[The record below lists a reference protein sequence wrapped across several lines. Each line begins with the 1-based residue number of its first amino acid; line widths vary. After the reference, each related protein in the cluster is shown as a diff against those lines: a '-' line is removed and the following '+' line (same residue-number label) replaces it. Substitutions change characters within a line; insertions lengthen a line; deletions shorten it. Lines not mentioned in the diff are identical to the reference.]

1 MAIVLKDRVKVSS
14 GIVGT
19 GPVTLGTAAVGYQD
33 FSAIGNGNVTYY
45 TIALVSGSE
54 WEVGQGTVTQVLGV
68 WYLSR
73 DVVLESSNAGT
84 LVNFT
89 TGSKDVFVTYPAE
102 KAIYEEVAGNVL
114 IDGGPIT
121 IIGTGVTS
129 YTSLSA
135 ALGEFYADTNSFAQL
150 YAQNQSDGADAS
162 TDIVAYNDLTTDGS
176 TNFTDM
182 GIASSNYT
190 SVDFPIFPPGSG
202 YVYHDGDDF
211 LVGNQTANKDVILF
225 AGGVQLTNEAI
236 RIKGTDQSVELASD
250 LTVAGTSSVTGAADF
265 ASTVLLS
272 ANPTTALQAATK
284 QYVDNQVSA
293 GLHIHEPVLVETTG
307 NLTATYARAGATNI
321 NITGITN
328 GTDISFFGAVAVNDQ
343 IYIDTATNGLL
354 AYTAYFIVN
363 VLSPGV
369 AQVSLTFGGAIVTG
383 LTNGSFT
390 QPAVINSGVGATLTN
405 AGTQVALTL
414 DNVPLA
420 LTNRVMV
427 RLQTNAAENGVYTV
441 TNVGSGATNWEL
453 TRATD
458 SDRVNPSDPNGVGT
472 GDYYFTQD
480 GDLNAGDSHVLTT
493 EPNTMIIGYTNLT
506 YTQFSGGVTYTGVA
520 PIDVTGQ
527 VISLTGTVAAT
538 NGGTGT
544 NTVSTGNLLYGTGTN
559 TWGKLAVGAGY
570 KSLTMNAGGT
580 QVEWNAVALN
590 QSGAVSGSLR
600 EINGGT
606 NQASYT
612 LGDTLYSSATDTL
625 SKLPGNV
632 STTKAFL
639 TQTGTG
645 AASAAPAWGTISA
658 SDVSGL
664 APSATTDT
672 TSAANIT
679 SGTLPSARLNGSY
692 TGITG
697 VGTITAGT
705 WNGGTLAAIYGGTG
719 ISSYTTGDLLYAS
732 SSTAISNLADV
743 IAGNVLLSGGVS
755 TAPLWGKVGLA
766 THVDGTL
773 TVGNGGTG
781 ATTLTGYVYGNG
793 TSAMTASTSI
803 PNAATTATDANTA
816 SAIVARDGSG
826 NFTAGTITAALSG
839 NATTATSATTAT
851 TAGNVS
857 GVVAIANGGTG
868 ATTRQNAIDAL
879 AGAVTSGSYLRG
891 DGTDV
896 VMSTIQ
902 AADVPTLNQN
912 TTGTAANV
920 TGVVAIAN
928 GGTGA
933 SAAATARTNLGATTL
948 GGNLYTITNPSAIT
962 FPRFNADNT
971 VSSLS
976 AADFKTA
983 IGTGSGT
990 VTSVGGTGSYGG
1002 LTLTGTVTTS
1012 GSLTLG
1018 GTPTG
1023 TWPISI
1029 SGSAAT
1035 AAAATTAVNL
1045 STTRTNWST
1054 NGTITAVVGQLSWKN
1069 YANNHTIFDASAST
1083 SPDGGAVNNTNSANA
1098 WSATYPTLM
1107 GWNGASTYG
1116 VRVDSARISDTASN
1130 VSTGTSIKRTV
1141 AGAGYLDG
1149 MYSGAESTTTSGAIY
1164 SIGGTY
1170 IPGTTNLG
1178 NMYGIGYGY
1187 SGNAGITATGVGA
1200 SLWGMYVAS
1209 GGVSRIFLDAD
1220 NGRGFFNGAIYSA
1233 GNLVVNAATSAWQR
1247 ITGNAIDYGS
1257 YGSIGISGST
1267 NTYAGISFSAVSGTL
1282 MMQSGASGFYFN
1294 NSTWRVYWDASGNQ
1308 INTGN
1313 VTAYASDER
1322 LKRNWRRIQN
1332 PVKIVREIGGWE
1344 FDWDLE
1350 ECNKWGF
1357 HPPASDMGVSA
1368 QRVKQ
1373 HVPSVVH
1380 PAPFDLD
1387 PIKKAS
1393 KSGKEYLTVRYEGL
1407 VPVLLAAVDVQAE
1420 EIESLTTRIA
1430 KLEALVAQLIK
1441 GNTP

>member
-54 WEVGQGTVTQVLGV
+54 WEVGQGTVTLVSGT

-102 KAIYEEVAGNVL
+102 KAIYEEAAGNV
-114 IDGGPIT
+114 IFDGGPIT
-121 IIGTGVTS
+121 VVGTGVTS
-129 YTSLSA
+129 YTS
-135 ALGEFYADTNSFAQL
+135 FANFFAEMFGNANTYVQQ
-150 YAQNQSDGADAS
+150 YIQNQNSGSDAS
-162 TDIVAYNDLTTDGS
+162 ADYVALNNIGTDTTYYV
-176 TNFTDM
+176 DM
-182 GIASSNYT
+182 GMNSSGYSSATFQIYT
-190 SVDFPIFPPGSG
+190 PNSG
-202 YVYHDGDDF
+202 YVYSIGGGTTSKMFVGSADDD
-211 LVGNQTANKDVILF
+211 LILH
-225 AGGVQLTNEAI
+225 AGGFATTNI
-236 RIKGTDQSVELASD
+236 GITISGTDQ
-250 LTVAGTSSVTGAADF
+250 TVAIAKDATIGGTASITGAVDF
-265 ASTVLLS
+265 GSTVLLS
-272 ANPTTALQAATK
+272 ANPSLALQAATK

-293 GLHIHEPVLVETTG
+293 GLHIHDPVLVETTG
-307 NLTATYARAGATNI
+307 NLNATYARAGSTNI
-321 NITGITN
+321 NITGIAN
-328 GTDISFFGAVAVNDQ
+328 GSDISFFGAVAVNDQ
-343 IYIDTATNGLL
+343 VYIDTAANGLL

-405 AGTQVALTL
+405 AGTQIALTI

-458 SDRVNPSDPNGVGT
+458 SDRVNPADPNGLGT

-493 EPNTMIIGYTNLT
+493 EPNTMIIGYTGLT

-527 VISLTGTVAAT
+527 LISLTGTVAAT

-544 NTVSTGNLLYGTGTN
+544 NTVATGDLLYGSATDA
-559 TWGKLAVGAGY
+559 WSKLPVGAAY
-570 KSLTMNAGGT
+570 KPLVVNAGGT
-580 QVEWNAVALN
+580 NVEWNALALN
-590 QSGAVSGSLR
+590 QAGTVSGALP
-600 EINGGT
+600 IANGGT
-606 NQASYT
+606 DITTYT
-612 LGDTLYSSATDTL
+612 LGDTLYASAANTL
-625 SKLPGNV
+625 AKLPGSV
-632 STTKAFL
+632 SATKTFL

-672 TSAANIT
+672 TNAANIT

-816 SAIVARDGSG
+816 SAIVARDASG

-857 GVVAIANGGTG
+857 GVVAFANGGTG
-868 ATTRQNAIDAL
+868 ATTRQDAIDAL

-891 DGTDV
+891 NGTDV

-912 TTGTAANV
+912 TTGTASNV

-1012 GSLTLG
+1012 GNLTLG

-1035 AAAATTAVNL
+1035 AAAATTATNQSGGTVNATTAVVTPNTSGVSTGLTVVNGDITTYRAGGTTGVIYLTSSGSKYLYFDATNYQMPGGQLDVNGQRVLNAGNYTSYAPSLTGSGASGTWGINITGNAVNL

-1054 NGTITAVVGQLSWKN
+1054 NGTITAVVGQLAWKN

-1083 SPDGGAVNNTNSANA
+1083 SPDGGAVNNTTAAIA
-1098 WSATYPTLM
+1098 WTATYPTLM
-1107 GWNGASTYG
+1107 GWNGSSTYG
-1116 VRVDSARISDTASN
+1116 VRVDSARTSDTLNGYAQNASAGANTIVQRDTNGYIVNNYFYTSGGGSERSASGMGYFAGFNTSDYYIRSFTPGAAAAALSGQTMNINGSASN
-1130 VSTGTSIKRTV
+1130 GIGGGQTWQSPSRAANTVYQNTTGKTIEVCAS
-1141 AGAGYLDG
+1141 
-1149 MYSGAESTTTSGAIY
+1149 TSGT
-1164 SIGGTY
+1164 GGVYWQVSSDNATWFNTVY
-1170 IPGTTNLG
+1170 ATSGG
-1178 NMYGIGYGY
+1178 NFH
-1187 SGNAGITATGVGA
+1187 GITLIIPNTH
-1200 SLWGMYVAS
+1200 YY
-1209 GGVSRIFLDAD
+1209 RI
-1220 NGRGFFNGAIYSA
+1220 NGAANI
-1233 GNLVVNAATSAWQR
+1233 
-1247 ITGNAIDYGS
+1247 
-1257 YGSIGISGST
+1257 
-1267 NTYAGISFSAVSGTL
+1267 AVWTEL
-1282 MMQSGASGFYFN
+1282 
-1294 NSTWRVYWDASGNQ
+1294 R
-1308 INTGN
+1308 
-1313 VTAYASDER
+1313 
-1322 LKRNWRRIQN
+1322 
-1332 PVKIVREIGGWE
+1332 
-1344 FDWDLE
+1344 
-1350 ECNKWGF
+1350 
-1357 HPPASDMGVSA
+1357 
-1368 QRVKQ
+1368 
-1373 HVPSVVH
+1373 
-1380 PAPFDLD
+1380 
-1387 PIKKAS
+1387 
-1393 KSGKEYLTVRYEGL
+1393 
-1407 VPVLLAAVDVQAE
+1407 
-1420 EIESLTTRIA
+1420 
-1430 KLEALVAQLIK
+1430 
-1441 GNTP
+1441 

>member
-19 GPVTLGTAAVGYQD
+19 GPVTLGSAAVGYQD

-54 WEVGQGTVTQVLGV
+54 WEVGQGTATLVSGT

-73 DVVLESSNAGT
+73 DVVLSSSNANT

-89 TGSKDVFVTYPAE
+89 AGTKDVFVTYPAE
-102 KAIYEEVAGNVL
+102 RAIYEEAAGNVL

-162 TDIVAYNDLTTDGS
+162 TDIVAYNDLTVDGS
-176 TNFTDM
+176 THFTDM
-182 GIASSNYT
+182 GISSSNYT

-202 YVYHDGDDF
+202 YIYHDGDDF

-225 AGGVQLTNEAI
+225 AGGVELTNEAV
-236 RIKGTDQSVELASD
+236 RIKGADQSVELASD
-250 LTVAGTSSVTGAADF
+250 LTVAGTASVTGAADF
-265 ASTVLLS
+265 SSTVLLS
-272 ANPTTALQAATK
+272 ANPTLALQAATK
-284 QYVDNQVSA
+284 QYVDNQVAA
-293 GLHIHEPVLVETTG
+293 GLHIHDPVLVETTG
-307 NLTATYARAGATNI
+307 NLTAGYTQGGTTF
-321 NITGITN
+321 NITDITGN
-328 GTDISFFGAVAVNDQ
+328 KTLTTSANHGLNLNEQ
-343 IYIDTATNGLL
+343 IWLYNTAGNGLSIN
-354 AYTAYFIVN
+354 TAYFVYSAPALNQIT
-363 VLSPGV
+363 
-369 AQVSLTFGGAIVTG
+369 VSITFGGAEVTG
-383 LTNGSFT
+383 LTNATGLVYNT
-390 QPAVINSGVGATLTN
+390 RANSGVGSKLTN
-405 AGTQVALTL
+405 SGAQIALSI
-414 DNVPLA
+414 DNVTLA
-420 LTNRVMV
+420 STNRVMV
-427 RLQTNAAENGVYTV
+427 RLQTNAEENGVYTV
-441 TNVGSGATNWEL
+441 TNIGSGATNWEL

-458 SDRVNPSDPNGVGT
+458 SDMVNPSDPNGVGT

-493 EPNTMIIGYTNLT
+493 EPNTMIIGYTGLT

-527 VISLTGTVAAT
+527 LISLTGTVAAT

-544 NTVSTGNLLYGTGTN
+544 NTVSTGNLLYGTGTD

-570 KSLTMNAGGT
+570 KALVMNAGGT

-639 TQTGTG
+639 TQTGMG
-645 AASAAPAWGTISA
+645 ATSAAPAWGTISA

-672 TSAANIT
+672 TNAANIT

-743 IAGNVLLSGGVS
+743 IAGNALLSGGVG

-793 TSAMTASTSI
+793 TGAMTASTSI

-816 SAIVARDGSG
+816 SAIVARDASG

-857 GVVAIANGGTG
+857 GVVAFANGGTG
-868 ATTRQNAIDAL
+868 ATTRQDAIDAL

-891 DGTDV
+891 NGTDV

-933 SAAATARTNLGATTL
+933 SAAGTARTNLGATTL

-1012 GSLTLG
+1012 GNLTLG

-1035 AAAATTAVNL
+1035 AAAATTATNQSGGTVNA
-1045 STTRTNWST
+1045 T
-1054 NGTITAVVGQLSWKN
+1054 TAVV
-1069 YANNHTIFDASAST
+1069 T
-1083 SPDGGAVNNTNSANA
+1083 PNT
-1098 WSATYPTLM
+1098 T
-1107 GWNGASTYG
+1107 G
-1116 VRVDSARISDTASN
+1116 
-1130 VSTGTSIKRTV
+1130 VSTGLTVVNGDITTYRT
-1141 AGAGYLDG
+1141 
-1149 MYSGAESTTTSGAIY
+1149 
-1164 SIGGTY
+1164 GGTTGVIY
-1170 IPGTTNLG
+1170 LTNSGSKYLYFDATNYQMPGGQLDVNGARVL
-1178 NMYGIGYGY
+1178 
-1187 SGNAGITATGVGA
+1187 NAGNYTGYA
-1200 SLWGMYVAS
+1200 PSL
-1209 GGVSRIFLDAD
+1209 
-1220 NGRGFFNGAIYSA
+1220 
-1233 GNLVVNAATSAWQR
+1233 
-1247 ITGNAIDYGS
+1247 TG
-1257 YGSIGISGST
+1257 
-1267 NTYAGISFSAVSGTL
+1267 
-1282 MMQSGASGFYFN
+1282 SGASGTWGISISGRAYPRRSDGNDLNFYWSGQSGQPSWLWGGNDGVNMYVYNPSNFSVAYAASAGN
-1294 NSTWRVYWDASGNQ
+1294 TSSVSSAVGSSYTWTGVQNFTGNGNTGSAAGIGMSAYSTGGNGAIMAFHRAGAYAVNFGLDSDNVIRIGGWSASANRLQMDMSGNL
-1308 INTGN
+1308 TMAGN
-1313 VTAYASDER
+1313 VAAASDER
-1322 LKRNWRRIQN
+1322 LKKDWTPLAEDFVEKLATVKAGTYTRIDSDERQA
-1332 PVKIVREIGGWE
+1332 GSSAQ
-1344 FDWDLE
+1344 DWQKLLPEVVSEGADDDKTLALAYG
-1350 ECNKWGF
+1350 N
-1357 HPPASDMGVSA
+1357 AALVSA
-1368 QRVKQ
+1368 VELAKRVVEQ
-1373 HVPSVVH
+1373 D
-1380 PAPFDLD
+1380 A
-1387 PIKKAS
+1387 
-1393 KSGKEYLTVRYEGL
+1393 
-1407 VPVLLAAVDVQAE
+1407 
-1420 EIESLTTRIA
+1420 RIA